1 MIKVTE
7 ATETI
12 ATMETV
18 VETIGTRRS
27 RMTTIKVFRLEMS
40 DQLSIL
46 STRTTSKMTDKENG
60 RQRPE
65 NQMSLPNLPPI
76 LLRARRSGD
85 RDEFYAN
92 TVL

>member
-1 MIKVTE
+1 MIKETE

-12 ATMETV
+12 VTKDSV

-27 RMTTIKVFRLEMS
+27 RMTTIKVSRLEMS

-46 STRTTSKMTDKENG
+46 STRTTSKMKDKENG
-60 RQRPE
+60 RQPQE
-65 NQMSLPNLPPI
+65 NQMNLPNLPPI

-85 RDEFYAN
+85 RNELYAS